1 MRNSFNLLLIALAM
15 IDNTYLFSSILESCR
30 KRFDL
35 QTDLHLILLPYFLY
49 PLHSMAMTGRLH
61 LRLGFV
67 IRHLTPNM
75 GSFNNYVDQN
85 LTNFD
90 PLPPRVDKRGHLH
103 TPHPPVH
110 VDKRWIKAPPPPK
123 ISTCTSFYSIIHEQI
138 CTHFKLPMRTRFK
151 SKSIQ
156 PYLI

>member
-61 LRLGFV
+61 LRLVFV
-67 IRHLTPNM
+67 IRHLTPKYVSHSTATYPVKMEYGWNLWLKV
-75 GSFNNYVDQN
+75 SFIICRYATRIF
-85 LTNFD
+85 LEI
-90 PLPPRVDKRGHLH
+90 PPCAHHIIVTTEFVLL
-103 TPHPPVH
+103 
-110 VDKRWIKAPPPPK
+110 IKAAPFYEVN
-123 ISTCTSFYSIIHEQI
+123 SF
-138 CTHFKLPMRTRFK
+138 TV
-151 SKSIQ
+151 
-156 PYLI
+156 

>member
-61 LRLGFV
+61 LRLEFV

-90 PLPPRVDKRGHLH
+90 PLPPRVDKRGHF
-103 TPHPPVH
+103 TYPVH
-110 VDKRWIKAPPPPK
+110 VDKRSKQNYQYIGYFGANDDQT
-123 ISTCTSFYSIIHEQI
+123 IRI
-138 CTHFKLPMRTRFK
+138 RRFFEE
-151 SKSIQ
+151 IG
-156 PYLI
+156 L